1 MKLGRR
7 GKITRICDL
16 NNMWKWT
23 ASLSGMPTHRK
34 SSSVDRIENW
44 VAPRTVTNVL
54 EEKRVLPRRESK
66 SLRSTHTW
74 SFSELFLITPVN
86 LHQTQ

>member
-1 MKLGRR
+1 MR
-7 GKITRICDL
+7 GKITRIFKL
-16 NNMWKWT
+16 NNMWKLKV
-23 ASLSGMPTHRK
+23 SLSGMPTHRK
-34 SSSVDRIENW
+34 SSIVDRIENW
-44 VAPRTVTNVL
+44 VAPRTITNVV

-66 SLRSTHTW
+66 SLRSTHTL